1 MSKYTTEVR
10 FICESKSGLS
20 ESKGFGSVD
29 EVLNSSWDKIFTSK
43 VSFFDEEYRGALQE
57 DFKTLL
63 FEGDRV

>member
-29 EVLNSSWDKIFTSK
+29 EVLNGSWDKIFTSK
-43 VSFFDEEYRGALQE
+43 VSFFDEE
-57 DFKTLL
+57 
-63 FEGDRV
+63 